1 MMPVCQEVEV
11 MRNASCNIFREQE
24 KYNLLTRFLFYS
36 FVNVDL
42 IGHRAQ
48 LNQKKV
54 FKG

>member
-1 MMPVCQEVEV
+1 

-24 KYNLLTRFLFYS
+24 KYNLSWYNVLTRFLFYS